1 MCKLELSFIF
11 LMYRYFFRF
20 SHVFTADSGNSLG
33 DLIGHSAAVNAISFR
48 PERPFRLVSAS
59 EDNSLC
65 FYEGPPFKFKV
76 SLKVNIISILSL
88 LCFFTR
94 NVNSIDVCIWPMFYS
109 HVLSSNLSSKWRN
122 FPLRLLIL
130 KVYKLHF
137 SNIEY
142 GCWRGI

>member
-1 MCKLELSFIF
+1 MYMCRLELSFIF

-76 SLKVNIISILSL
+76 SLKVNIISTLSL
-88 LCFFTR
+88 LCLSTW
-94 NVNSIDVCIWPMFYS
+94 NVNKVQMCAYDQFFIHICSEFQFIFQVKKFSIIAPYFESV
-109 HVLSSNLSSKWRN
+109 
-122 FPLRLLIL
+122 
-130 KVYKLHF
+130 
-137 SNIEY
+137 
-142 GCWRGI
+142 

>member
-1 MCKLELSFIF
+1 MCRLELSFIF

-76 SLKVNIISILSL
+76 SLKVNCRYFVFSQGMS
-88 LCFFTR
+88 TR
-94 NVNSIDVCIWPMFYS
+94 YKCVHLTN
-109 HVLSSNLSSKWRN
+109 VLSDTCSE
-122 FPLRLLIL
+122 F
-130 KVYKLHF
+130 
-137 SNIEY
+137 
-142 GCWRGI
+142 